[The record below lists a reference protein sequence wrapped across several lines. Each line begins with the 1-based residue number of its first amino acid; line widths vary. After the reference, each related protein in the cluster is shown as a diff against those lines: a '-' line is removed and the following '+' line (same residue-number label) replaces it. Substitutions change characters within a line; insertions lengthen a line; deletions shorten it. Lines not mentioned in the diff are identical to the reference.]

1 VGAFRVLNLVRI
13 PTGVMLVG
21 GPCLTALFSPDLVW
35 ACVSIFL
42 VRLVHAFALVWLVAQ
57 EMGFRLVGFAQAL
70 MRASS
75 KAWLKRL
82 LSFGGWV
89 TVSNVVGPVIVYVD
103 RFVIGAVLAASFV
116 VFYAVPFD
124 VVSRLPVLVTSLG
137 SVLLPELA
145 RLLRSTSGSASGSSE
160 NIRMARSLVMRS
172 HRLIA
177 GLVAVGIVFGWL
189 VTPWV
194 LHWWLGATFEAQAT
208 PVTRILLLAFGFNA
222 LAQIPFTAMQA
233 AGRVREVALLH
244 VLELL
249 PYGLVLVWAISKM
262 GIEGAAWACLVR
274 NAIDYMVLT
283 WMWRSHSVGLATG
296 AKS

>member
-1 VGAFRVLNLVRI
+1 
-13 PTGVMLVG
+13 M
-21 GPCLTALFSPDLVW
+21 
-35 ACVSIFL
+35 
-42 VRLVHAFALVWLVAQ
+42 
-57 EMGFRLVGFAQAL
+57 
-70 MRASS
+70 
-75 KAWLKRL
+75 
-82 LSFGGWV
+82 

-274 NAIDYMVLT
+274 NAIDYAVLT